1 MRSRTLPARVYHL
14 AEAANWPSICLS
26 GLLSTKVLLDLAG
39 LQGTERERIERCQR
53 LEHTTLPNGVQ
64 VRDQKPLPER
74 SLATCLVGLTP
85 PEWYELINSQVF
97 FWLDADRLNRQRRAC
112 EPRPQVVLVVDA
124 RRLVAR
130 YAERVS
136 LSRINSGQAC
146 RRPAM
151 RGRCT
156 FVPYRLWIET
166 GWSSETEGLGIRLH
180 ARSQRP
186 VELTVAEDARDV
198 MSCLI
203 DVRRLGS
210 GEAFRP

>member
-156 FVPYRLWIET
+156 FVPYRLWIES
-166 GWSSETEGLGIRLH
+166 GWSSEADGLSIPR
-180 ARSQRP
+180 RTYSQRP
-186 VELTVAEDARDV
+186 AELTVAGEAKEV
-198 MSCLI
+198 MSCVIEVHCLEP
-203 DVRRLGS
+203 